1 MDLIQPRMEASQQ
14 MDEGVYRF
22 VPAEWTS
29 SIGRFC
35 PLRKN
40 APRASGRRE
49 ITALPNVPRPASHAF
64 SLRIIAATKPKPVSS
79 RLSPA
84 SLKVSPTPISSK
96 QRHCSSNST
105 DGTWRPELWLGL
117 KPSLSLNPL
126 SAYIA
131 MNTQG
136 YNTSTRLCRPG

>member
-49 ITALPNVPRPASHAF
+49 ITALPNTVVHCEAS
-64 SLRIIAATKPKPVSS
+64 I
-79 RLSPA
+79 
-84 SLKVSPTPISSK
+84 
-96 QRHCSSNST
+96 
-105 DGTWRPELWLGL
+105 LGCIRSIDA
-117 KPSLSLNPL
+117 PSLPES
-126 SAYIA
+126 
-131 MNTQG
+131 
-136 YNTSTRLCRPG
+136 R